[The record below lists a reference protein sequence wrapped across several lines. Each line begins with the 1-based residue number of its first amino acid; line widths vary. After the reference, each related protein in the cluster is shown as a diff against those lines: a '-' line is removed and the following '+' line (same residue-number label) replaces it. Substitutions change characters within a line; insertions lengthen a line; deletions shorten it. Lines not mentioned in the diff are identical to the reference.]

1 MVVSHLV
8 GRGGFETRPY
18 AVPVHRRFEPGA
30 GSGPLLR
37 GRPMQNARCRRPIV
51 YSQGLVYPLRA
62 ALRLLASH
70 SQSEGDGAAFV
81 HLATPRPSF
90 LASAYL
96 LDVWATRPPRRAG
109 IPCEGRFARSRPL
122 ALCEGEGP
130 LCPSD
135 ISPAERGQPYPLVAV
150 LQWSH
155 GGERGFCPALPQWLD
170 VQSAGFPRPRE

>member
-1 MVVSHLV
+1 MRV
-8 GRGGFETRPY
+8 F
-18 AVPVHRRFEPGA
+18 
-30 GSGPLLR
+30 LR
-37 GRPMQNARCRRPIV
+37 WMKV
-51 YSQGLVYPLRA
+51 LGLVRWFGWWGRFANRAGIPCEGRFAPSRPLT
-62 ALRLLASH
+62 LC
-70 SQSEGDGAAFV
+70 EGEGAAFV
-81 HLATPRPSF
+81 HLATPRPSLLF
-90 LASAYL
+90 SAYL
-96 LDVWATRPPRRAG
+96 LDVWATRPPPRAG
-109 IPCEGRFARSRPL
+109 IRCEGRFARSRPL